1 MMPQVGDKAPAF
13 NVKDAAGKAVK
24 LADFKGKRVVLY
36 FYPRDMTP
44 GCTKEA
50 CGFQADLQPIA
61 AKNTVVIGVS
71 TDTEASHQKFADK
84 YNLSFPLLADTNHEV
99 AEAYGVWQEKN
110 MYGKKSWGIKRTT
123 FIIDEQGKIA
133 HVFKRVDTANHSRE
147 VLAAL
152 EKLDAE

>member
-1 MMPQVGDKAPAF
+1 MMPEVGEKAPAF
-13 NVKDAAGKAVK
+13 TLKNAAGKTVK

-50 CGFQADLQPIA
+50 CGFQSDLQPIA

-71 TDTEASHQKFADK
+71 TDTEASHQKFAER
-84 YNLSFPLLADTNHEV
+84 YNLTFPLLADTNHEV
-99 AEAYGVWQEKN
+99 AGAYGVWQEKN

-123 FIIDEQGKIA
+123 FIIDENGKIA
-133 HVFKRVDTANHSRE
+133 HVFKRVDTATHSRD

-152 EKLDAE
+152 EKLG